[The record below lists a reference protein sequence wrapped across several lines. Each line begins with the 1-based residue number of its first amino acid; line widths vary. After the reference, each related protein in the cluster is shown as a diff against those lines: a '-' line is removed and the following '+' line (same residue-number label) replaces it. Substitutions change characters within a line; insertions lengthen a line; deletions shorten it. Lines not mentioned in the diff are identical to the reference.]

1 MENGHAGPLQSLRS
15 FRHRVFQFPL
25 VVEQFGH
32 LVVRCVQGLLRCLS
46 LLLQLLG
53 IILGSAIAC
62 VVIGSFQ
69 VSHGVPRF
77 LDLMGRVRGIFLGGI
92 ELDQARR
99 PLLALPCKPLD
110 FFLSPFGLFL
120 LPGV

>member
-1 MENGHAGPLQSLRS
+1 MLL
-15 FRHRVFQFPL
+15 FPL

-32 LVVRCVQGLLRCLS
+32 LVVRFVQGLLRCRS
-46 LLLQLLG
+46 LLLERLILG
-53 IILGSAIAC
+53 ILGSAIARVMIC
-62 VVIGSFQ
+62 CLEVARRMS
-69 VSHGVPRF
+69 RF
-77 LDLMGRVRGIFLGGI
+77 LHLMGRVGGIFLGGI

>member
-1 MENGHAGPLQSLRS
+1 MFL
-15 FRHRVFQFPL
+15 FPL
-25 VVEQFGH
+25 VVEQLGH
-32 LVVRCVQGLLRCLS
+32 LVVRFVQGLLRCLS
-46 LLLQLLG
+46 LLLQFLCL
-53 IILGSAIAC
+53 IRGSAIAR
-62 VVIGSFQ
+62 VV
-69 VSHGVPRF
+69 VRRLEVARRMPRF

>member
-1 MENGHAGPLQSLRS
+1 MLLL
-15 FRHRVFQFPL
+15 PL
-25 VVEQFGH
+25 VVEELCHF
-32 LVVRCVQGLLRCLS
+32 VIRMIQGLFSLS
-46 LLLQLLG
+46 GLLLQSF
-53 IILGSAIAC
+53 IISSTISRVMICCLEVARRMPC
-62 VVIGSFQ
+62 
-69 VSHGVPRF
+69 F
-77 LDLMGRVRGIFLGGI
+77 LHLMGRVGGIFLGGI

>member
-1 MENGHAGPLQSLRS
+1 MI
-15 FRHRVFQFPL
+15 
-25 VVEQFGH
+25 
-32 LVVRCVQGLLRCLS
+32 CCLEV
-46 LLLQLLG
+46 
-53 IILGSAIAC
+53 AD
-62 VVIGSFQ
+62 
-69 VSHGVPRF
+69 GVPRF
-77 LDLMGRVRGIFLGGI
+77 LDLMGRVRGIFLGGV

>member
-1 MENGHAGPLQSLRS
+1 MICRLE
-15 FRHRVFQFPL
+15 
-25 VVEQFGH
+25 
-32 LVVRCVQGLLRCLS
+32 
-46 LLLQLLG
+46 
-53 IILGSAIAC
+53 IAC
-62 VVIGSFQ
+62 
-69 VSHGVPRF
+69 GVPRF
-77 LDLMGRVRGIFLGGI
+77 LDLMGRIGGIFLGGV